1 MPAPLIFVATYKV
14 KEGKVKELQA
24 YYERLAQL
32 VEAREPQ
39 LIAFNAFLSE
49 DETEMTSVQVHP
61 DTASMETHMQVLH
74 ELWDESFAEYA
85 EYLEEGLSVAY
96 YGTPAESALAMD
108 NKAGVPIDLKP
119 RHLGG
124 FTRSP
129 DA

>member
-1 MPAPLIFVATYKV
+1 MPTPLIFVSTYKV
-14 KEGKVKELQA
+14 KEGKVKELEA
-24 YYERLAQL
+24 YFERISQI

-49 DETEMTSVQVHP
+49 DGTEMTSVQVHP
-61 DTASMETHMQVLH
+61 DTASMETHMQVLR
-74 ELWDESFAEYA
+74 EVWDESFSEYA
-85 EYLEEGLSVAY
+85 EHLEEGLGVAY

-108 NKAGVPIDLKP
+108 KEAGVPIDVKP

>member
-1 MPAPLIFVATYKV
+1 MPTPLIFVATFRV
-14 KEGKVKELQA
+14 KEGKVKELKD
-24 YYERLAQL
+24 YYERVSQL

-49 DETEMTSVQVHP
+49 DGTEMTSIQVHP
-61 DTASMETHMQVLH
+61 DTESMETHMQVLS

-85 EYLEEGLSVAY
+85 EYLEEGLGVAY

-108 NKAGVPIDLKP
+108 REAGVPIDLKP
-119 RHLGG
+119 QHLGG

-129 DA
+129 KA